1 MLNIHPYQ
9 ESQKLIRC
17 RVSSEKNPPSTRYIE
32 LENYKMWEYMVTTKH
47 GLVVETDLSLCLW
60 VHEEEFIRN
69 SDIYSR
75 AGVVSPVNRLLI
87 LINDE
92 SHGYY
97 YSASRYV
104 PLDETDKV
112 KKILLSHTSSEQRNN
127 EFTNIE
133 AVPGYT
139 IEQKSHSDEDP
150 LVLGLATGP
159 LEEFRK
165 AAEIEFEED
174 LDNLGSKY

>member
-17 RVSSEKNPPSTRYIE
+17 RVTSEKNPASTRYIE

-60 VHEEEFIRN
+60 VHEEEYIRN
-69 SDIYSR
+69 EDVYSR
-75 AGVVSPVNRLLI
+75 AGDVSPVNRLLI

-104 PLDETDKV
+104 PLKETEKV
-112 KKILLSHTSSEQRNN
+112 KEILLSHTSSAQRND

-133 AVPGYT
+133 VIPGYT
-139 IEQKSHSDEDP
+139 IEQKSHAEEEP

-159 LEEFRK
+159 LEEFR
-165 AAEIEFEED
+165 AEAELEMEED
-174 LDNLGSKY
+174 ID

>member
-1 MLNIHPYQ
+1 MLHIHPYQ

-17 RVSSEKNPPSTRYIE
+17 RVSSKTNPPSTRYIE

-47 GLVVETDLSLCLW
+47 GLIVETDLSLCLW
-60 VHEEEFIRN
+60 VHEEEYLRN
-69 SDIYSR
+69 ADVYSR
-75 AGVVSPVNRLLI
+75 AGHLSPVNRLLI

-104 PLDETDKV
+104 PLEETDKV
-112 KKILLSHTSSEQRNN
+112 RKILLSHTSKEQRDN
-127 EFTNIE
+127 EYTNIE

-139 IEQKSHSDEDP
+139 IEQKSHTEEDP
-150 LVLGLATGP
+150 LVLGLQTGP
-159 LEEFRK
+159 LEELR
-165 AAEIEFEED
+165 AAYELEMED
-174 LDNLGSKY
+174 NTD

>member
-17 RVSSEKNPPSTRYIE
+17 RVSSDKNPPSTRYIE

-60 VHEEEFIRN
+60 VHEEEFLRN
-69 SDIYSR
+69 SDVYSR

-92 SHGYY
+92 NHGYY

-112 KKILLSHTSSEQRNN
+112 KKILLSHTSSEQRDN

-139 IEQKSHSDEDP
+139 IEQKSHTDEDP

-159 LEEFRK
+159 LEEIRT

-174 LDNLGSKY
+174 LDKLESKY

>member
-47 GLVVETDLSLCLW
+47 ELTVDTDLSLCLW
-60 VHEEEFIRN
+60 VHEEEYLRN
-69 SDIYSR
+69 SDVYSR

-104 PLDETDKV
+104 PLEETDKV
-112 KKILLSHTSSEQRNN
+112 KKILLSHTSRSQRDD

-139 IEQKSHSDEDP
+139 IEQKSHTEEDP
-150 LVLGLATGP
+150 LVLGLQTGP
-159 LEEFRK
+159 LEEFQ
-165 AAEIEFEED
+165 AAYELEMEEENSD
-174 LDNLGSKY
+174 

>member
-17 RVSSEKNPPSTRYIE
+17 RVSSKRNPPGTRYIE
-32 LENYKMWEYMVTTKH
+32 LETYKMWEYMVTTKH
-47 GLVVETDLSLCLW
+47 GLIVDTDLSLCLW

-69 SDIYSR
+69 ADVYSR
-75 AGVVSPVNRLLI
+75 AGKVSPVNRLLI

-92 SHGYY
+92 IHGYY

-104 PLDETDKV
+104 PLEETDKV
-112 KKILLSHTSSEQRNN
+112 KKILLSHTSQEQRDN

-139 IEQKSHSDEDP
+139 IEQRAHTEEEP
-150 LVLGLATGP
+150 LVLGLSTGP
-159 LEEFRK
+159 LEELRT
-165 AAEIEFEED
+165 AYEQEMEENAD
-174 LDNLGSKY
+174 